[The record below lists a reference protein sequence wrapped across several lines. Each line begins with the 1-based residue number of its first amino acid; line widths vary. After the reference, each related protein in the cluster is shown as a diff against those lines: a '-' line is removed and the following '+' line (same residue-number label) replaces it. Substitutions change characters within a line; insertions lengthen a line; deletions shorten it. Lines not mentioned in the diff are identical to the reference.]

1 MNKSDVKILLYI
13 LELHSR
19 ADDIQKKLVELSM
32 KVVEIIVSLKKNGI
46 EVSHDIL
53 STDDLMKGISE
64 SLESLREQSSEQR
77 NLIALIRK
85 EYPEA
90 VINDEK

>member
-85 EYPEA
+85 EYPET